1 MVRGALATLA
11 AALGIGIGLG
21 GSLCAPR
28 LAAADQNDLVMS
40 RLATRITDDT
50 GRVLAVVGQNLEFRA
65 LASQLGVVLAPH
77 LLTPADTLGFAGF
90 QFDADVSQTT
100 IDSIQPYWRV
110 LAGTRDPS
118 GTNHIAH
125 GAGVLRTVGMFAH
138 KGLWL
143 PAPSFEL
150 GAGAVHVVGST
161 IWAAQLYGKLAVH
174 EGFHDLPIPSIAVR
188 AGVSRMMNQRDLD
201 LTIGSFDVTVSRHLG
216 IGGTWRLDP
225 FAGYDLLI
233 IVPRSQVI
241 DATPDVDPLAPGNQM
256 DTANNFVFRDQANI
270 TRQRFLLGAKLQY
283 AVLQLTLEA
292 QFALAGSSVDNHPGA
307 TAACQP
313 SSTTTNCNARDTAA
327 SQTTLSLSAGFDF

>member
-1 MVRGALATLA
+1 MVRGALAALA
-11 AALGIGIGLG
+11 AALLLGLG
-21 GSLCAPR
+21 GSLCLPR
-28 LAAADQNDLVMS
+28 PAAADQNDLVMS

-50 GRVLAVVGQNLEFRA
+50 GRVLAVVGQNLEFRE

-118 GTNHIAH
+118 GMNRIAH

-150 GAGAVHVVGST
+150 GAGAVHLVDSR

-174 EGFHDLPIPSIAVR
+174 EGYHDLPIPSIAIR
-188 AGVSRMMNQRDLD
+188 GGVSRMMNQRELD
-201 LTIGSFDVTVSRHLG
+201 LTVASFDVTVSKHLG

-225 FAGYDLLI
+225 FAGWDMLI
-233 IVPRSQVI
+233 IIPRSQVI
-241 DATPDVDPLAPGNQM
+241 DATPDVDPLAPGNEM
-256 DTANNFVFRDQANI
+256 DVANNFVFKDQANI
-270 TRQRFLLGAKLQY
+270 TRQRFLVGAKLQY
-283 AVLQLTLEA
+283 AILQITVEA
-292 QFALAGSSVDNHPGA
+292 QFALAGSSVDNRPGA
-307 TAACQP
+307 TAPCQP
-313 SSTTTNCNARDTAA
+313 SSTTTSCDAKDAAA
-327 SQTTLSLSAGFDF
+327 SQTTVSLSAGFDF

>member
-1 MVRGALATLA
+1 MVRGARGPLA
-11 AALGIGIGLG
+11 ALTALIA

-28 LAAADQNDLVMS
+28 LAAADENDLVMS
-40 RLATRITDDT
+40 RLATRITDSD

-65 LASQLGVVLAPH
+65 LSSQLGVVLAPH

-90 QFDADVSQTT
+90 QFSADVSQTT
-100 IDSIQPYWRV
+100 IDSLEPYWRV
-110 LAGTRDPS
+110 LAGTRDPG
-118 GTNHIAH
+118 GTNRIAH
-125 GAGVLRTVGMFAH
+125 GASSLRTVGLFAH

-150 GAGAVHVVGST
+150 GAGAVHLVGST

-188 AGVSRMMNQRDLD
+188 AGVSRMMNQRELD
-201 LTIGSFDVTVSRHLG
+201 LTIGSFDVTVSRHFG
-216 IGGTWRLDP
+216 ISGTWRLDP
-225 FAGYDLLI
+225 FAGWNLLV

-241 DATPDVDPLAPGNQM
+241 DATPDVDPLDPGNQM
-256 DTANNFVFRDQANI
+256 DVANNFVFRDQSSI
-270 TRQRFLLGAKLQY
+270 TRQRLLVGTKLQY

-292 QFALAGSSVDNHPGA
+292 QFALAGSSVDSHPGA
-307 TAACQP
+307 TMACQP
-313 SSTTTNCNARDTAA
+313 GSTTTNCNARDTAA

>member
-1 MVRGALATLA
+1 MVRGALAALA
-11 AALGIGIGLG
+11 ALTALTSA
-21 GSLCAPR
+21 GSRCAPR
-28 LAAADQNDLVMS
+28 SAAADQNDLVMS
-40 RLATRITDDT
+40 RLATRVTDSD

-100 IDSIQPYWRV
+100 IDSIEPYWRV
-110 LAGTRDPS
+110 LAGTRDPG

-125 GAGVLRTVGMFAH
+125 GAGVLRTVGLFAH

-150 GAGAVHVVGST
+150 GAGAVHLVGST
-161 IWAAQLYGKLAVH
+161 IWAAQLYGKLALH

-188 AGVSRMMNQRDLD
+188 GGVSRMMNQRELD

-225 FAGYDLLI
+225 FAGWNLLV

-241 DATPDVDPLAPGNQM
+241 DATPDVDPLDPGNQM
-256 DTANNFVFRDQANI
+256 DVANNFVFRDQANI
-270 TRQRFLLGAKLQY
+270 TRQRFLLGTKLQY
-283 AVLQLTLEA
+283 AVLQITLEA
-292 QFALAGSSVDNHPGA
+292 QFALAGSSVDSRPGA
-307 TAACQP
+307 AMACQP
-313 SSTTTNCNARDTAA
+313 SSTTTSCNARDTAA
-327 SQTTLSLSAGFDF
+327 SQTTVSLSAGFDF

>member
-1 MVRGALATLA
+1 MVRGALAALA
-11 AALGIGIGLG
+11 AALALGLGGLG
-21 GSLCAPR
+21 GSLR
-28 LAAADQNDLVMS
+28 TAAADQNDLVMS
-40 RLATRITDDT
+40 RLATRLTDDT

-77 LLTPADTLGFAGF
+77 LLAPADTLGFAGF

-110 LAGTRDPS
+110 LAGTRDPG

-125 GAGVLRTVGMFAH
+125 GAGVLRTVGMFAR

-143 PAPSFEL
+143 PVPSFEL
-150 GAGAVHVVGST
+150 GAGAVHLIGST

-188 AGVSRMMNQRDLD
+188 GGVSRMMSQRDLD
-201 LTIGSFDVTVSRHLG
+201 LTVGSFDVTVSKHLG
-216 IGGTWRLDP
+216 IAGTWRLDP

-233 IVPRSQVI
+233 IVPRSQVL

-256 DTANNFVFRDQANI
+256 DVANNFVFRDQASI

-283 AVLQLTLEA
+283 AILQVTLEA
-292 QFALAGSSVDNHPGA
+292 QLALAGSSVDNRPGA
-307 TAACQP
+307 VAACQP
-313 SSTTTNCNARDTAA
+313 GSTTTSCNARDTAA
-327 SQTTLSLSAGFDF
+327 SQTTISLSAGFDF